1 MTLAETRQLG
11 IEFERRIQQMSPER
25 EFLDKLDT
33 ETIYSYLNQFQ
44 DKYIKDIYR
53 SLDQI
58 PADSNVASQIETI
71 VASLLKSKTITEGSV
86 STVFGKNAK
95 EFLLPDDF
103 YVYIESASVV
113 SEMYNAKKEGMIVA
127 NKLVSQADAL
137 KLTSVAHDSLRVLRN
152 PAVVL
157 TDMKKNLEK
166 KDVQTLTII
175 YDSWTEVTGLKV
187 VYYKMPKQ
195 FDIMT
200 STPCELP
207 LSAFDDLVSG
217 AIELYLEHA
226 SLAAKEA
233 AVKQRQA
240 AAQKN
245 AQKQQEGNE

>member
-1 MTLAETRQLG
+1 MTLTETRQLG

-58 PADSNVASQIETI
+58 PADSNIASQIETI
-71 VASLLKSKTITEGSV
+71 VASLLKSSTISTSKTSEIFGSH
-86 STVFGKNAK
+86 AK
-95 EFLLPDDF
+95 EFKLPTDF

-113 SEMYNAKKEGMIVA
+113 SEMYNAKQEGMIVA

-152 PAVVL
+152 PAAVL
-157 TDMKKNLEK
+157 TDVEDDK
-166 KDVQTLTII
+166 QTLTII
-175 YDSWTEVTGLKV
+175 HDRYTKVTGLKL
-187 VYYKMPKQ
+187 VYYKTPAY

-245 AQKQQEGNE
+245 AQKQQEDEQ